1 MSYGLSHIDPYRQ
14 QTALAM
20 AAADRLRGQ
29 ATRAVSPAVKVVET
43 PLEIRDQVMAER
55 GLNRLDIIKL
65 SGQARL
71 EAEISINA
79 ETNQRT
85 RQAQIRTTGNFVD
98 LRV

>member
-1 MSYGLSHIDPYRQ
+1 MSYGTSHIGAYRQ
-14 QTALAM
+14 DTVLAM
-20 AAADRLRGQ
+20 AAVDRMHAQ
-29 ATRAVSPAVKVVET
+29 TTRAVTPPVRMVET
-43 PLEIRDQVMAER
+43 PLQVRDQVMAER
-55 GLNRLDIIKL
+55 GLSRLDIVRL

-79 ETNQRT
+79 ETNQRA

>member
-1 MSYGLSHIDPYRQ
+1 MSYGLSHIGASQ
-14 QTALAM
+14 QEAALAM
-20 AAADRLRGQ
+20 AAADRMRGQ

-55 GLNRLDIIKL
+55 GLNRLDIVKL

-98 LRV
+98 LRI